1 MWRDRAAVLAVVVL
15 AASGAAAQEN
25 VAGEVI
31 DLELPAPLGLVFQ
44 VENLGGQVQSL
55 QVRETAT
62 EARIELPADILFDFD
77 KFDIRPSAEAALKQ
91 AADILR
97 QRAKGTVRIEG
108 HTDAKGTPAY
118 NQTLSQ
124 RRAESVRNW
133 LIQREGLTSVKFA
146 TQGFAAAKPVAPNAK
161 PDGSDDPEGRQKN
174 RRVEI
179 VFAKR

>member
-1 MWRDRAAVLAVVVL
+1 MWRPAAMLVV
-15 AASGAAAQEN
+15 AALCACGVAAQEN
-25 VAGEVI
+25 VGGEVI

-77 KFDIRPSAEAALKQ
+77 KFDIRPGAEAALKQ

-124 RRAESVRNW
+124 RRADSVRNW
-133 LIQREGLTSVKFA
+133 LVQREGLTTVKFA
-146 TQGFAAAKPVAPNAK
+146 TQGFAAARPVAPNAK
-161 PDGSDDPEGRQKN
+161 PDGSDNPEGRQKN